1 MANTNRPNRATTGRK
16 STPAAKAT
24 RPAATPT
31 AGTETPTAA
40 EAAKTDPLT
49 TNVTSTREAPEPIR
63 QVVANPPP
71 RVQPVPDTDRM
82 REAERVVPE
91 RSTDPVLPVAAE
103 QVRQTEKYATAEMG
117 DGVTVR
123 VAKSDGAADGLN
135 QVASTA
141 DPRPVKRCTVGEGDN
156 RCSQNTTPGD
166 EICSY
171 HAVWFYRD
179 GTRRRTGPVAR
190 PGAVDI
196 ESGPGVVRSDG

>member
-1 MANTNRPNRATTGRK
+1 MANTNRR
-16 STPAAKAT
+16 TPANKAT
-24 RPAATPT
+24 RPAATPPSTTGTPT
-31 AGTETPTAA
+31 AGTAA
-40 EAAKTDPLT
+40 EAAKTNPAS
-49 TNVTSTREAPEPIR
+49 NVTSTREAPEPIR
-63 QVVANPPP
+63 QVVADPPP
-71 RVQPVPDTDRM
+71 KVQPVPDTDRM
-82 REAERVVPE
+82 READPVTPA
-91 RSTDPVLPVAAE
+91 RSTDPVLPVGAE
-103 QVRQTEKYATAEMG
+103 SVKLTDRYATAEMG

-123 VAKSDGAADGLN
+123 VARSDGAADGLN

-141 DPRPVKRCTVGEGDN
+141 TARPVKRCTVGEGDK